1 LKDVKVIYSLAYTEL
16 LESISMT
23 FIEELIR
30 QEFKIMEY
38 DIISNTVQFSL
49 EDKFIRIKINHDDL
63 KLNENMIPSLLDNI
77 CKSIH

>member
-1 LKDVKVIYSLAYTEL
+1 
-16 LESISMT
+16 MT

-49 EDKFIRIKINHDDL
+49 EDKFIQIKINHDDL